1 MNLKTMQKKVYNNK
15 VTHGFNI
22 DNIEKEFLFLYGE
35 IAEAF
40 EAYKNNNRTALA
52 EEMADIAIYLLGLS
66 EILHIDLEEE
76 IIKKMS
82 INEKRE
88 YKIKDNGYAER
99 L

>member
-15 VTHGFNI
+15 VTHGFNV

-40 EAYKNNNRTALA
+40 EAYKNNNGTALA

-76 IIKKMS
+76 IIKKMR